1 MILIFRW
8 SKWIVR
14 RAWILEN
21 SLCIWIHRSSTFV
34 IPETGMT
41 CFPASMDLCIG
52 FVQRRWILDYRV
64 KTLCADVT
72 QEASEKCEAGLRPW
86 EFGLKGK
93 TSKGKWEKD
102 THSLTRANTQCRSL
116 TFTYS
121 RVRTFSQKEFAHR
134 FFSLRALSEMA
145 TFRID
150 QKKAVWATFVRS
162 HCKSVVI
169 WRPYFK
175 MFQTKVFCIESQ
187 FICALSVAIVILFIT
202 TNCPS
207 HTRVN
212 RTSLGLVC
220 QCVASIHSWISKN
233 NLLEGLRLGI

>member
-102 THSLTRANTQCRSL
+102 TLTHTSQYSMQKLDVYVFSGTYLLSEGICAPLLLLKSSLRNGYIQDWPEKSSLSDVCTVTLQVCGNLKTLLQDVSDKSVLHWVAIYLCSFSCNCYPFHNNKLPITHTSKPHKFGPSLSMRCFHSLLN
-116 TFTYS
+116 
-121 RVRTFSQKEFAHR
+121 
-134 FFSLRALSEMA
+134 
-145 TFRID
+145 I
-150 QKKAVWATFVRS
+150 
-162 HCKSVVI
+162 
-169 WRPYFK
+169 
-175 MFQTKVFCIESQ
+175 
-187 FICALSVAIVILFIT
+187 
-202 TNCPS
+202 
-207 HTRVN
+207 
-212 RTSLGLVC
+212 
-220 QCVASIHSWISKN
+220 
-233 NLLEGLRLGI
+233 